1 MKKKVC
7 LLLFVLAPLWTHAA
21 DTFLPEAQMQDS
33 LLQMLARFT
42 TYMKAD
48 FQPCQ
53 EPNSVGEAC
62 GAFRSNSTMRS
73 NEDGVRPNADKVVL
87 PPNVSWQDLE
97 LMARQSL
104 VFAYSTHKANRL
116 KVCSDGRY
124 WGSLSQRDHAW
135 ESSLWSMS
143 VAYSAKFQWDSLTQ
157 QQRHYIYQLLKS
169 ECNYELERSIPTGF
183 EGDTK
188 AEENGWEVDVL
199 AAQLLFPS
207 LRPGRAFPWRQSLPR
222 LHPSEPQLLPY
233 QLSERGHPGAGRG
246 RPPIIP
252 PYFTYQTY

>member
-7 LLLFVLAPLWTHAA
+7 LLLFVLASLWAHAA

-53 EPNSVGEAC
+53 EPNNVGEAC

-73 NEDGVRPNADKVVL
+73 NEDGVRPNADMSMVCAFLCRYGRDKVML

-116 KVCSDGRY
+116 KACSDVP
-124 WGSLSQRDHAW
+124 
-135 ESSLWSMS
+135 SSAIS
-143 VAYSAKFQWDSLTQ
+143 TP
-157 QQRHYIYQLLKS
+157 
-169 ECNYELERSIPTGF
+169 RSSI
-183 EGDTK
+183 
-188 AEENGWEVDVL
+188 L
-199 AAQLLFPS
+199 ATE
-207 LRPGRAFPWRQSLPR
+207 W
-222 LHPSEPQLLPY
+222 
-233 QLSERGHPGAGRG
+233 
-246 RPPIIP
+246 
-252 PYFTYQTY
+252 